1 MASGG
6 QIPAS
11 SLPQAG
17 GGGPSNNNTISNN
30 INSTLDLV
38 RQRAHKAAQFY
49 QQQQQQQQQQQVE
62 YGGAEESHPSDK
74 PSSASSHHHHNTQ
87 FNVGHGS
94 YAENGNALSGLGG
107 VMAHQDYDAGWG
119 PGINTVSGPGGGG
132 YTNITRVLSDDS
144 FETAMAPPTSNSFY
158 RAKMR
163 AGIID
168 MRSSYNE
175 RSRGGASRSR
185 ARTFHGPHNNSR
197 SRTQTYALDS
207 NKHSPGVPLVQQE
220 QQKLSGPAQTFSSNH
235 HSQQSNQQQPHHPH
249 LPQQAAPQKP
259 ARTYAVNRAM
269 LQRSSSEIEVDSLEQ
284 EALFPSGGPASLGG
298 LPTVI
303 GGGGGSGL
311 HREYGSTSSL
321 DVLGTSSDNFFSL
334 ISEYR
339 QSQQLAQALDQR
351 SPAPPGLHQ
360 LLQGRLGAASS
371 EPQIQAGGS
380 GGNDGDSAGAAIK
393 FLNGSV
399 TPAPA
404 PSNEREGDF
413 QGDEVDLGNKSS
425 KTKSKHKDRKQ
436 RAKSITGE
444 GSASILK
451 KLRGKVEP
459 DFSNTKSE
467 EKGAVVEDPP
477 SSKID
482 DRTRRRAFVHFDC
495 QSVGV
500 DLVKVIHQRSTAGNM
515 KNNMTTGASAAS
527 GQRSS
532 MAPDKDDPDLL
543 AETDEGDGKSND
555 LVLSCPFFRNELGGE
570 DERTVSLTKLTAH
583 KRVSNST
590 SVPLTMSSIN
600 NKSQV
605 RHPACCG
612 VAILDSSPSPSGQI
626 LPPLVSHRGHVI
638 EYVDHGAYYYRHF
651 FYNHDHQNM
660 FGTDEALGPIAISVR
675 REKVDLDERTNN
687 LGRADYGTAQ
697 YRIICRTS
705 ELTTLRGCVLEEA
718 IPSRFS
724 SSRGIPIKDVLELVV
739 PEVQLTCVRQAVAGH
754 KTCEQLLKL
763 DEQGISNTYKVGIM
777 YCKANQSSEEE
788 MYNNE
793 TGGPALEEFLNLIS
807 QRVRLKGFEKYRAG
821 LDTRTDTTGEY
832 SCYTTFNNNEIMF
845 HVSTMLPFS
854 KNNKQQLLR
863 KRHIGNDIVTIVF
876 QEPGALPFTPQTVRS
891 QFQHVFII
899 IRVTN
904 PNSDGARYSIAITRS
919 KDVPPFG
926 PPIPQNCSFKKTQ
939 EFVDFLLAK
948 IINAENAAHKSD
960 KFRTMATRTRQEYLK
975 DLATNYITSTPID
988 SGSKLSKFGLG
999 SGRKKEKP
1007 KQKVVPDMFA
1017 KGALV
1022 WEVQI
1027 EDMGTASQV
1036 ECLLAIAADT
1046 IVLVE
1051 ETNNDVIFTIPCS
1064 TVIGWTP
1071 QPSSLRLYFG
1081 SGECLLLRPLSGE
1094 AEEMQEIIVRLQA
1107 VTNGTETSK
1116 MVLKRNGLGQ
1126 LGFHIQSEGI
1136 VTDVEPYGFAWEAGL
1151 RKGSRLVEICKVA
1164 TTTLSHDQ
1172 IVDLLRTSAVVKVV
1186 VVPPMEDGSPRGDN
1200 SLNTMNAPLLPT
1212 SSNPGK
1218 FSPPAP
1224 QQHHHHHQQQQPQQQ
1239 MPQYHHQQHP
1249 HSNQTT
1255 DSSPRARPHHGYS
1268 DSTLS
1273 SGLSSDDGRS
1283 ATGALGV
1290 AQGHHSRQESADLYG
1305 SLRSHDSHASSGED
1319 PHSRNNSHDSTD
1331 YSMSGVS
1338 SRSRSSQPN
1347 QPVLRRSERV
1357 LGGSTDISMDSSIY
1371 GTSSTVAGGSGAGP
1385 GPKRQFATMEYNS
1398 GIPATGNIAMELLKQ
1413 TQNTK
1418 YLLGHG
1424 GQGGQG
1430 NVSSGGPGGVSRS
1443 IVPAHDNPGSASN
1456 LSHIS
1461 EGSSSGSSQ
1470 YTHPGRLSKD
1480 EIMQRR
1486 KDAPSR
1492 PAKPVMKKG
1501 YTEPPSSSPR
1511 STRRNLSGMAS
1522 EESLASRL
1530 RPGVINQKLNSQIA
1544 KADFQ
1549 EELMRLIDPD
1559 LTEKDLVAFKNRA
1572 SQSRKPS
1579 RLQRTFSDESL
1590 HNSKGGSTEQVD
1602 DSTSQ
1607 RLSPRAVSDLAS
1619 ARQRSK
1625 STVDNRVPI
1634 LESAAALDWSKLVN
1648 VASKAVDET
1657 DPSCQHGSRRN
1668 PYEEE
1673 DMPPPRPPSPQMSVA
1688 LSSSPSSMSAS
1699 YASTAVTPQQKIS
1712 DLEQKVTKLT
1722 QKLEKERLDKAAM
1735 EAEIQHL
1742 RADNVRLQEES
1753 QTAATQLRRFTEW
1766 FFNTIDRQ

>member
-6 QIPAS
+6 QLPATS
-11 SLPQAG
+11 S
-17 GGGPSNNNTISNN
+17 N
-30 INSTLDLV
+30 LDLV
-38 RQRAHKAAQFY
+38 RQRAQKAAQFY
-49 QQQQQQQQQQQVE
+49 QQQ
-62 YGGAEESHPSDK
+62 GAEDRLH
-74 PSSASSHHHHNTQ
+74 SHHPQ
-87 FNVGHGS
+87 FNSGTGNTT
-94 YAENGNALSGLGG
+94 ENGNALREPPPGAS
-107 VMAHQDYDAGWG
+107 MAHPDYDAGWG
-119 PGINTVSGPGGGG
+119 HS
-132 YTNITRVLSDDS
+132 NITRVSSDDS
-144 FETAMAPPTSNSFY
+144 FESALAPPTSNSFY

-168 MRSSYNE
+168 LRSSYHE
-175 RSRGGASRSR
+175 RSRGGGASRSR
-185 ARTFHGPHNNSR
+185 ARTLHGPPNNSR

-207 NKHSPGVPLVQQE
+207 RKQPTGVAMHHQE
-220 QQKLSGPAQTFSSNH
+220 QQKLASSSNH
-235 HSQQSNQQQPHHPH
+235 HNELGTKQQPHHH
-249 LPQQAAPQKP
+249 NLQLAAPQKP

-269 LQRSSSEIEVDSLEQ
+269 LQRSSSEIEVDNLEQ
-284 EALFPSGGPASLGG
+284 EVLFPSGGPASLGG
-298 LPTVI
+298 LPTVF

-339 QSQQLAQALDQR
+339 QSQHLAQALDQR

-360 LLQGRLGAASS
+360 LLQGRLGSASS
-371 EPQIQAGGS
+371 EPQIQAGGGS
-380 GGNDGDSAGAAIK
+380 EGSSSAVKLI
-393 FLNGSV
+393 NGSM
-399 TPAPA
+399 TPAPPPTSDREDA
-404 PSNEREGDF
+404 P
-413 QGDEVDLGNKSS
+413 GDETDLGSKPG

-459 DFSNTKSE
+459 DFANTKSE
-467 EKGAVVEDPP
+467 EKGTTSEDPAA
-477 SSKID
+477 SRLD
-482 DRTRRRAFVHFDC
+482 ERTRRRAFVHFDC

-500 DLVKVIHQRSTAGNM
+500 DLLKVIQQRLTAGNM

-583 KRVSNST
+583 KRLSNSS
-590 SVPLTMSSIN
+590 SVPLSVSSVS
-600 NKSQV
+600 NKTQI

-697 YRIICRTS
+697 YRVICRTS

-724 SSRGIPIKDVLELVV
+724 SSRGIPIKDVLELVA
-739 PEVQLTCVRQAVAGH
+739 PEVQLSSVRQAVAGQ
-754 KTCEQLLKL
+754 KTCDQLLKL

-777 YCKANQSSEEE
+777 YCKANQCSEEE

-793 TGGPALEEFLNLIS
+793 TGGPALEEFLHLVS

-821 LDTRTDTTGEY
+821 LDTRTDTTGDY

-845 HVSTMLPFS
+845 HVSTLLPFS

-904 PNSDGARYSIAITRS
+904 PNTDGARYSIAIARS

-926 PPIPQNCSFKKTQ
+926 PPIPENCSFKKTQ

-975 DLATNYITSTPID
+975 DLAANYITSTPID

-1022 WEVQI
+1022 WQVQI

-1064 TVIGWTP
+1064 TAIGWTP

-1094 AEEMQEIIVRLQA
+1094 AEEMQEIITRLQA

-1116 MVLKRNGLGQ
+1116 LVLKRNGLGQ

-1200 SLNTMNAPLLPT
+1200 SLNTMNVPLLPPPVG
-1212 SSNPGK
+1212 SPGK
-1218 FSPPAP
+1218 FSPPA
-1224 QQHHHHHQQQQPQQQ
+1224 QQQQQH
-1239 MPQYHHQQHP
+1239 QYHHSQP
-1249 HSNQTT
+1249 AAN
-1255 DSSPRARPHHGYS
+1255 SSPRTRPRHGYS

-1273 SGLSSDDGRS
+1273 SDDGRS
-1283 ATGALGV
+1283 AAGAP
-1290 AQGHHSRQESADLYG
+1290 QGHHSRQESGDLYG
-1305 SLRSHDSHASSGED
+1305 SLRSQDSHASSGEE

-1331 YSMSGVS
+1331 YALSGVS
-1338 SRSRSSQPN
+1338 ARSRSNQPSQPM
-1347 QPVLRRSERV
+1347 LRRSERV

-1371 GTSSTVAGGSGAGP
+1371 GTQSSVAGVAGSSAT
-1385 GPKRQFATMEYNS
+1385 GPKRQFATVEYTS

-1424 GQGGQG
+1424 GQS
-1430 NVSSGGPGGVSRS
+1430 NVPSGGLNSRS
-1443 IVPAHDNPGSASN
+1443 LLPPHETAGLTNNLSHLSEGPSSRSLLSSHENPGSASN

-1470 YTHPGRLSKD
+1470 FTVPGRLGKD
-1480 EIMQRR
+1480 EIVARR
-1486 KDAPSR
+1486 KDGPPW

-1501 YTEPPSSSPR
+1501 FTEPPSSSPR
-1511 STRRNLSGMAS
+1511 ATRRNLSGMAS
-1522 EESLASRL
+1522 EESLSSRL
-1530 RPGVINQKLNSQIA
+1530 RSGVTHQKPNHQII

-1559 LTEKDLVAFKNRA
+1559 LTEKDLVAYKTRA
-1572 SQSRKPS
+1572 PQSRKPS
-1579 RLQRTFSDESL
+1579 RLQRTLSDESL
-1590 HNSKGGSTEQVD
+1590 HNTKPGPPDQVD
-1602 DSTSQ
+1602 DSSSH

-1648 VASKAVDET
+1648 VASKVVDEP
-1657 DPSCQHGSRRN
+1657 DPSSHPGSRHD

-1673 DMPPPRPPSPQMSVA
+1673 DQPPPRPPSPQLSAAA
-1688 LSSSPSSMSAS
+1688 LSSSSVSGPA
-1699 YASTAVTPQQKIS
+1699 TPQHKIS
-1712 DLEQKVTKLT
+1712 ELEQRVARLT
-1722 QKLEKERLDKAAM
+1722 QLLDKERRAKAAL
-1735 EAEIQHL
+1735 ESELQNL

>member
-1 MASGG
+1 MATGG

-11 SLPQAG
+11 SSLSQTGA
-17 GGGPSNNNTISNN
+17 SNNNNSVSNN
-30 INSTLDLV
+30 LNSTLDLV

-49 QQQQQQQQQQQVE
+49 QKQQQHQGQE
-62 YGGAEESHPSDK
+62 YRDSEDSLPAGK
-74 PSSASSHHHHNTQ
+74 SSHQHHNSK
-87 FNVGHGS
+87 FNHAG
-94 YAENGNALSGLGG
+94 YAENGNAIAGVGG
-107 VMAHQDYDAGWG
+107 VMGQQGFDMGWG
-119 PGINTVSGPGGGG
+119 HGSNDVLAGGG

-144 FETAMAPPTSNSFY
+144 FENAMAPPTSNSFY

-175 RSRGGASRSR
+175 RSRGAGSRSR
-185 ARTFHGPHNNSR
+185 ARTFHGPHANSR
-197 SRTQTYALDS
+197 SRTQTYAIDGT
-207 NKHSPGVPLVQQE
+207 KHAQQDQPNFSVPGQ
-220 QQKLSGPAQTFSSNH
+220 SYNNSH
-235 HSQQSNQQQPHHPH
+235 HNQLNSQQQQQQQPHHQHHNQHQQP
-249 LPQQAAPQKP
+249 PQAVAPQKP

-269 LQRSSSEIEVDSLEQ
+269 LQRSSSEIEVDSLDQ
-284 EALFPSGGPASLGG
+284 EGLFTPGGPASLGA

-303 GGGGGSGL
+303 GGSGL

-339 QSQQLAQALDQR
+339 QSQGLSQALDQR

-360 LLQGRLGAASS
+360 LLQGRLGSASS
-371 EPQIQAGGS
+371 EPQIQAGGATGTGEGNSTGS
-380 GGNDGDSAGAAIK
+380 GIR
-393 FLNGSV
+393 FLNGSG

-404 PSNEREGDF
+404 PSNDREGDAH
-413 QGDEVDLGNKSS
+413 DDVDLGSKSG
-425 KTKSKHKDRKQ
+425 KTKSKHKDRKL

-459 DFSNTKSE
+459 EFMNTKSE
-467 EKGAVVEDPP
+467 DKAVISDDP
-477 SSKID
+477 SSKEE

-500 DLVKVIHQRSTAGNM
+500 DLVRAIQHRLTAGSM

-532 MAPDKDDPDLL
+532 MAPDKDDPDIL
-543 AETDEGDGKSND
+543 AETDEGDGKTND
-555 LVLSCPFFRNELGGE
+555 MVLSCPFFRNELGGE

-583 KRVSNST
+583 KRVSNSL
-590 SVPLTMSSIN
+590 SVPLSISSIH
-600 NKSQV
+600 NKAQV

-675 REKVDLDERTNN
+675 REKVDLDDRTNN

-739 PEVQLTCVRQAVAGH
+739 PEVGLTCLRQAVAGH
-754 KTCEQLLKL
+754 KTCEQLLRL

-793 TGGPALEEFLNLIS
+793 VGGPALEEFLNLIS

-821 LDTRTDTTGEY
+821 LDTKTDTTGEY

-854 KNNKQQLLR
+854 RNNRQQLLR

-899 IRVTN
+899 IKVNN
-904 PNSDGARYSIAITRS
+904 PNTDGARYSIAITRS

-926 PPIPQNCSFKKTQ
+926 PPIPENCSFKKTQ

-975 DLATNYITSTPID
+975 DLATNYVTSTPID

-1036 ECLLAIAADT
+1036 ECLLAVAADT

-1094 AEEMQEIIVRLQA
+1094 AEEMQEIILRLQA

-1200 SLNTMNAPLLPT
+1200 SLNTMSPPLL
-1212 SSNPGK
+1212 SASNANNPGK
-1218 FSPPAP
+1218 FSPPVS
-1224 QQHHHHHQQQQPQQQ
+1224 QHQQQQQQVH
-1239 MPQYHHQQHP
+1239 QYQQHP
-1249 HSNQTT
+1249 QPNPTT
-1255 DSSPRARPHHGYS
+1255 ADSSPRTRPHHGYS

-1273 SGLSSDDGRS
+1273 SGRSSDDGRS
-1283 ATGALGV
+1283 ISAAASGIG
-1290 AQGHHSRQESADLYG
+1290 QGHHSRQESSDHYG
-1305 SLRSHDSHASSGED
+1305 SLRSHDSHASSGDE
-1319 PHSRNNSHDSTD
+1319 PHSRNNSHDSSD
-1331 YSMSGVS
+1331 YAMSGVS
-1338 SRSRSSQPN
+1338 GRSRASQQN

-1371 GTSSTVAGGSGAGP
+1371 SAGGGGGGA
-1385 GPKRQFATMEYNS
+1385 KRPFTNTEHSS

-1418 YLLGHG
+1418 YLLG
-1424 GQGGQG
+1424 Q
-1430 NVSSGGPGGVSRS
+1430 GGPGLGGPPQSGGSGAGIARS
-1443 IVPAHDNPGSASN
+1443 MLLTHENPGSATN

-1470 YTHPGRLSKD
+1470 FTHPGRLSKD
-1480 EIMQRR
+1480 EIVQRR
-1486 KDAPSR
+1486 KEAPSR

-1511 STRRNLSGMAS
+1511 ATRRNLTGLVS
-1522 EESLASRL
+1522 EESLSSRL
-1530 RPGVINQKLNSQIA
+1530 RPGVTSQKLNNQIA

-1559 LTEKDLVAFKNRA
+1559 LTEKDLVAFKMRA
-1572 SQSRKPS
+1572 SQSRMPP
-1579 RLQRTFSDESL
+1579 RLQRTLSDESL
-1590 HNSKGGSTEQVD
+1590 HNSKGGGSEQVD
-1602 DSTSQ
+1602 ESATT

-1619 ARQRSK
+1619 ARQ
-1625 STVDNRVPI
+1625 
-1634 LESAAALDWSKLVN
+1634 
-1648 VASKAVDET
+1648 
-1657 DPSCQHGSRRN
+1657 
-1668 PYEEE
+1668 
-1673 DMPPPRPPSPQMSVA
+1673 
-1688 LSSSPSSMSAS
+1688 
-1699 YASTAVTPQQKIS
+1699 
-1712 DLEQKVTKLT
+1712 
-1722 QKLEKERLDKAAM
+1722 
-1735 EAEIQHL
+1735 
-1742 RADNVRLQEES
+1742 
-1753 QTAATQLRRFTEW
+1753 
-1766 FFNTIDRQ
+1766 